1 MTRSAKRNLAGFFAG
16 VIFGVGLAVSQLVNP
31 LKVQAFLDIAG
42 DWDPSL
48 LLTMGS
54 AVLVTII
61 FFRRVLRNA
70 KPLWDKRF
78 YLPLKTRADKK
89 LIFGSAL
96 FGTGWGLV
104 GFCPGPAIA
113 ALTLLSSWEAP
124 IFVLSMLTG
133 ILVYD
138 LISARGPKQ

>member
-1 MTRSAKRNLAGFFAG
+1 MELAAKRNLAGLVAG
-16 VIFGVGLAVSQLVNP
+16 VLFGIGLAVSQMVNP
-31 LKVQAFLDIAG
+31 AKVQAFLDIAG

-54 AVLVTII
+54 AILVTLF
-61 FFRRVLRNA
+61 FFRRVLRKA
-70 KPLWDKRF
+70 KPLWDRRF
-78 YLPLKTRADKK
+78 FLPLKTRADKR
-89 LIFGSAL
+89 LVLGSAL

-113 ALTLLSSWEAP
+113 AMTFFSWEAP
-124 IFVLSMLTG
+124 AFVISMLAG

-138 LISARGPKQ
+138 LIFVRKPAQ

>member
-1 MTRSAKRNLAGFFAG
+1 MELAVKRNLAGLVAG
-16 VIFGVGLAVSQLVNP
+16 VIFGIGLAVSQMVNP
-31 LKVQAFLDIAG
+31 MKVKAFLDIAG

-54 AVLVTII
+54 AVLVTMF
-61 FFRRVLRNA
+61 FFRRVLRKA
-70 KPLWDKRF
+70 KPLWDRGF
-78 YLPLKTRADKK
+78 FLPLKTRADKQ
-89 LIFGSAL
+89 LVFGSAL

-113 ALTLLSSWEAP
+113 AMTFSSWEAP
-124 IFVLSMLTG
+124 AFVFSMLAG

-138 LISARGPKQ
+138 LIFARWPAQ

>member
-70 KPLWDKRF
+70 KPLWHLEVYWFEFRGTRYVIWSKSRPRIKHLCRF
-78 YLPLKTRADKK
+78 YK
-89 LIFGSAL
+89 
-96 FGTGWGLV
+96 
-104 GFCPGPAIA
+104 
-113 ALTLLSSWEAP
+113 
-124 IFVLSMLTG
+124 
-133 ILVYD
+133 
-138 LISARGPKQ
+138 